1 LGTRRAYCAAEGD
14 DVKKYHATLPTGQAP
29 PDDGWRDLRDAR
41 GKLVARLDLN
51 NYLLEIKR
59 SDRHIFAR
67 FDLRDYF
74 IDLRSH
80 QKDE

>member
-1 LGTRRAYCAAEGD
+1 
-14 DVKKYHATLPTGQAP
+14 VKKYHATPQ

-41 GKLVARLDLN
+41 GKLVARLDLK

-59 SDRHIFAR
+59 SDRQIFAR

-74 IDLRSH
+74 VDLRAH